1 MNVGSCS
8 DSEHF
13 IPSSA
18 RINILRRRSDL
29 YSNVTCEAS
38 NYNGSV
44 MQKTIT
50 LDMNFLPTRI
60 SVTDK
65 GAALLAGKSQTYSC
79 SAYDSR
85 PPALITWELDHKRID
100 GGKLSAFNQIFFSSS
115 RKFVP
120 FFNIKISK
128 YSIFQEMI
136 SFSCKN

>member
-1 MNVGSCS
+1 MNVRSCS
-8 DSEHF
+8 DSELF
-13 IPSSA
+13 IPELTFLHH
-18 RINILRRRSDL
+18 RTDL

-60 SVTDK
+60 SVTEKD
-65 GAALLAGKSQTYSC
+65 APLLAGKSQAYSC

-100 GGKLSAFNQIFFSSS
+100 GGKLSALINSFF
-115 RKFVP
+115 
-120 FFNIKISK
+120 FFG
-128 YSIFQEMI
+128 EV
-136 SFSCKN
+136 

>member
-1 MNVGSCS
+1 MNMNVRSCS
-8 DSEHF
+8 DSELF
-13 IPSSA
+13 ISELTH
-18 RINILRRRSDL
+18 NFLRTDL

-60 SVTDK
+60 SVTEK
-65 GAALLAGKSQTYSC
+65 GAPLLAGKSQTYSC

-100 GGKLSAFNQIFFSSS
+100 GGKLSAFNQFFFLLRGSLSLYS
-115 RKFVP
+115 E
-120 FFNIKISK
+120 IIISK
-128 YSIFQEMI
+128 HGIFRKMI
-136 SFSCKN
+136 FI